1 MEGTNPAVAINDID
15 ERDVRMQD
23 RLSEMLT
30 DKSQAAGAVLGPRE
44 HGSVGSQFQKLHPDI
59 LTNSTGFLL
68 SLSSPNLR
76 RFCWFAAFGAA
87 SMSWC
92 RLFGERPGANRLLVT
107 ESPPWSEENALQAVI
122 ALGKFG
128 EAAAT
133 YAYEAW

>member
-1 MEGTNPAVAINDID
+1 
-15 ERDVRMQD
+15 MQD

-30 DKSQAAGAVLGPRE
+30 DKSQAAGAVLGNMAAF
-44 HGSVGSQFQKLHPDI
+44 GSQFQKLHPDI

-68 SLSSPNLR
+68 SLSGPNLCC
-76 RFCWFAAFGAA
+76 FCWFAVFGAA

-107 ESPPWSEENALQAVI
+107 ESPWSEENTLQAVI